1 MINFFF
7 NVQRHYFV
15 LDNNVG
21 GMNTQKL
28 IIYVPY
34 SDYLRV
40 YAYKDST
47 TSFKANYNPSNEYY
61 SLLFDQTSKG
71 EFTFEIFN
79 YGIELATIDGRVY
92 VVNKLE
98 AFLLLKKSRLAFF

>member
-1 MINFFF
+1 
-7 NVQRHYFV
+7 
-15 LDNNVG
+15 
-21 GMNTQKL
+21 MNTQKL

-61 SLLFDQTSKG
+61 SLQTSKG
-71 EFTFEIFN
+71 EFTLKFLIM
-79 YGIELATIDGRVY
+79 EL
-92 VVNKLE
+92 N
-98 AFLLLKKSRLAFF
+98 

>member
-1 MINFFF
+1 MWHYNFLSF

-15 LDNNVG
+15 LDNIG

-28 IIYVPY
+28 IIYVSY

-47 TSFKANYNPSNEYY
+47 TSFKADYNPSNEYY
-61 SLLFDQTSKG
+61 SL
-71 EFTFEIFN
+71 
-79 YGIELATIDGRVY
+79 
-92 VVNKLE
+92 
-98 AFLLLKKSRLAFF
+98 